1 MSQENDALKAARLEL
16 ENRFNKTVGVAS
28 SNLCTHCGWC
38 VDQCHYYLA
47 TKDPTIS
54 PVAKAERV
62 RRVYKRRHDWM
73 SRIFPFWT
81 GAKELTEEELDA
93 WVEIAYRN
101 CTLCDRCMANC
112 PLAVDTAQILLAARG
127 VLLAAGTAPE
137 MLVQLA
143 DAAIAREENLDFFK
157 EFYLEQLKELE
168 TEVQNRLGDDKARI
182 PVDVEGA
189 KILYV
194 PLSGAHTITPPA
206 TVFDAV
212 GESWTISMFEA
223 ANYAT
228 YVGDIPKAKRIAERI
243 LKEAERLKVEEIV
256 WLWFSCLEILVL
268 SQHRRPA
275 AQPRGRAFCLAKSI
289 HIGLLGL
296 FTCLQIRGILE
307 IEDASD
313 EKDRLFPQRNS
324 TGHAGFCVGPAP
336 ADASDWVLARAG
348 AISATPARSAQAP
361 AHHRGVS
368 SGDGVPPAGD
378 GPLAPDRTTPA
389 GRGGSPAATGRLGLA
404 YAGRRAGHPGEKPGQ
419 LRSMLCL
426 CRHWQH

>member
-1 MSQENDALKAARLEL
+1 MSQQSESLKAAREEL
-16 ENRFNKTVGVAS
+16 DRRYNKIVGVAS

-62 RRVYKRRHDWM
+62 RRVYKRHHDWM

-81 GAKELTEEELDA
+81 GAKELTEQELDE

-112 PLAVDTAQILLAARG
+112 PLAVDTAQVLLAARG
-127 VLLAAGTAPE
+127 VLLAAGKAPE

-143 DAAIAREENLDFFK
+143 DSALAREENLEFFR

-168 TEVQNRLGDDKARI
+168 VEVQDRLGSDKARI

-206 TVFDAV
+206 TVFNAV

-228 YVGDIPKAKRIAERI
+228 YLGDIPKAKRIAERI
-243 LKEAERLKVEEIV
+243 LKEAERLKVQELVITECGHAYHTMRWEAPKWFGGPLPFRVRSILEVLDEYVRAGRLRLNPSANPEPVTLHDSCNLGRKGGLFEEP
-256 WLWFSCLEILVL
+256 
-268 SQHRRPA
+268 RRVVRA
-275 AQPRGRAFCLAKSI
+275 AVEDFREMTPNRERAFCCGAGSGLVAMPEWEDMRLKAGEPKAEQVRATGAQVVIASCDNCR
-289 HIGLLGL
+289 HQLTELSEHYGLNTQVIGLSEL
-296 FTCLQIRGILE
+296 
-307 IEDASD
+307 
-313 EKDRLFPQRNS
+313 
-324 TGHAGFCVGPAP
+324 V
-336 ADASDWVLARAG
+336 VRAL
-348 AISATPARSAQAP
+348 I
-361 AHHRGVS
+361 
-368 SGDGVPPAGD
+368 
-378 GPLAPDRTTPA
+378 
-389 GRGGSPAATGRLGLA
+389 PAAA
-404 YAGRRAGHPGEKPGQ
+404 
-419 LRSMLCL
+419 
-426 CRHWQH
+426 

>member
-1 MSQENDALKAARLEL
+1 MSQQSESLRAAREEL
-16 ENRFNKTVGVAS
+16 DKRYNKIVGVAS

-62 RRVYKRRHDWM
+62 RRVYKRHHDWM
-73 SRIFPFWT
+73 SRVFPFWT
-81 GAKELTEEELDA
+81 GAKELTEQELDE

-112 PLAVDTAQILLAARG
+112 PLAVDTAQVLLAARG
-127 VLLAAGTAPE
+127 VLLAAGKAPE

-143 DAAIAREENLDFFK
+143 DSALAREENLEFFR

-168 TEVQNRLGDDKARI
+168 VEIQDRLGSDKARI

-206 TVFDAV
+206 TVFNAV

-228 YVGDIPKAKRIAERI
+228 YLGDIPKAKRIAERI
-243 LKEAERLKVEEIV
+243 LKEAERLKVQEIV
-256 WLWFSCLEILVL
+256 ITECGHAYHTMRWEAPKWFGGPLPFRVRSILEVLDEYVRAGRLHLNPSANPEPVTLHDSCNLGRKGGLFEEP
-268 SQHRRPA
+268 RRVVRA
-275 AQPRGRAFCLAKSI
+275 AVEDFREMTPNRERAFCCGAGSGLVAMPEWEDMRLKAGEPKAEQVRATGAQVVIASCDNCR
-289 HIGLLGL
+289 HQLTELSEHYGLNTQVIGLSEL
-296 FTCLQIRGILE
+296 
-307 IEDASD
+307 
-313 EKDRLFPQRNS
+313 
-324 TGHAGFCVGPAP
+324 V
-336 ADASDWVLARAG
+336 VRALVPG
-348 AISATPARSAQAP
+348 AA
-361 AHHRGVS
+361 
-368 SGDGVPPAGD
+368 
-378 GPLAPDRTTPA
+378 
-389 GRGGSPAATGRLGLA
+389 
-404 YAGRRAGHPGEKPGQ
+404 
-419 LRSMLCL
+419 
-426 CRHWQH
+426 

>member
-1 MSQENDALKAARLEL
+1 MSQQSESLKAAREEL
-16 ENRFNKTVGVAS
+16 DRRYNKIVGVAS

-62 RRVYKRRHDWM
+62 RRVYKRHHDWM

-81 GAKELTEEELDA
+81 GAKELTEQELDE

-112 PLAVDTAQILLAARG
+112 PLAVDTAQVLLAARG
-127 VLLAAGTAPE
+127 VLLAAGKAPE

-143 DAAIAREENLDFFK
+143 DSALAREENLEFFR

-168 TEVQNRLGDDKARI
+168 VEIQDRLGSDKARI

-189 KILYV
+189 KMLYV

-206 TVFDAV
+206 TVFNAV

-228 YVGDIPKAKRIAERI
+228 YLGDIPKAKRIAERI
-243 LKEAERLKVEEIV
+243 LKEAERLKVQEIV
-256 WLWFSCLEILVL
+256 ITECGHAYHTMRWEAPKWFGGPLPFRVRSILEVLDEYVRAGRLHLNPSANPEPVTLHDSCNLGRKGGLFEEP
-268 SQHRRPA
+268 RRVVRA
-275 AQPRGRAFCLAKSI
+275 AVEDFREMTPNRERAFCCGAGSGLVAMPEWEDMRLKAGEPKAEQVRATGAQVVIASCDNCR
-289 HIGLLGL
+289 HQLTELSEHYGLNTQVIGLSEL
-296 FTCLQIRGILE
+296 
-307 IEDASD
+307 
-313 EKDRLFPQRNS
+313 
-324 TGHAGFCVGPAP
+324 V
-336 ADASDWVLARAG
+336 VRAL
-348 AISATPARSAQAP
+348 
-361 AHHRGVS
+361 V
-368 SGDGVPPAGD
+368 
-378 GPLAPDRTTPA
+378 
-389 GRGGSPAATGRLGLA
+389 PAAA
-404 YAGRRAGHPGEKPGQ
+404 
-419 LRSMLCL
+419 
-426 CRHWQH
+426 

>member
-1 MSQENDALKAARLEL
+1 MSQQSESLKAAREEL
-16 ENRFNKTVGVAS
+16 DRRYNKIVGVAS

-62 RRVYKRRHDWM
+62 RRVYKRHHDWM

-81 GAKELTEEELDA
+81 GAKELTEQELDE

-112 PLAVDTAQILLAARG
+112 PLAVDTAQVLLAARG
-127 VLLAAGTAPE
+127 VLLAAGKAPE

-143 DAAIAREENLDFFK
+143 DSALAREENLEFFR

-168 TEVQNRLGDDKARI
+168 VEVQDRLGSDKARI

-206 TVFDAV
+206 TVFNAV

-228 YVGDIPKAKRIAERI
+228 YLGDIPKAKRIAERI
-243 LKEAERLKVEEIV
+243 LKEAERLKVQEIV
-256 WLWFSCLEILVL
+256 ITECGHAYHAMRWEAPKWFGGPLPFRVRSILEVLDEYVRAGRLRLNPSANPEPVTLHDSCNLGRKGGLFEEP
-268 SQHRRPA
+268 RRVVRA
-275 AQPRGRAFCLAKSI
+275 AVEDFREMTPNRERAFCCGAGSGLVAMPEWEDMRLKAGEPKAEQVRATGAQVVIASCDNCR
-289 HIGLLGL
+289 HQLTELSEHYGLNTQVIGLSEL
-296 FTCLQIRGILE
+296 
-307 IEDASD
+307 
-313 EKDRLFPQRNS
+313 
-324 TGHAGFCVGPAP
+324 V
-336 ADASDWVLARAG
+336 VRALVPG
-348 AISATPARSAQAP
+348 AA
-361 AHHRGVS
+361 
-368 SGDGVPPAGD
+368 
-378 GPLAPDRTTPA
+378 
-389 GRGGSPAATGRLGLA
+389 
-404 YAGRRAGHPGEKPGQ
+404 
-419 LRSMLCL
+419 
-426 CRHWQH
+426 